1 MRAVG
6 RVADGDLRQL
16 GRHRLH
22 HGVDVLGG
30 HEGPPDRRA
39 LLARLDRHL
48 GDELADV
55 EVELGGARA
64 RRRGRARE
72 VERVGLGGE
81 PHAVA
86 DDAGVRAQRGRGGR
100 RAGEPDEVLAGEVVE
115 RVAERAR
122 DELHGTRRQQLRL
135 DDQAHQLGG
144 EERRGAGGLDQR
156 GHARQERGRELLQR
170 APHRE
175 VERVDLHRHAV
186 QRGRDVLA
194 EERAALAERLDVA
207 LDVHLGVRQL
217 PTALRRVRQQYADA
231 AVDVE
236 ARVVERGAGVRGDGV
251 QLLAVLPQ
259 VPGER
264 LEQGGALVERQL
276 AERRAA
282 DPTAVLQRG
291 REVDAR
297 RRQPGD
303 LGSGHRVE
311 QRSPLVGRRVP
322 RAEDVTAQD
331 RCHTEPP
338 RSTDRSFG

>member
-1 MRAVG
+1 MPGA
-6 RVADGDLRQL
+6 AS
-16 GRHRLH
+16 
-22 HGVDVLGG
+22 
-30 HEGPPDRRA
+30 GPER
-39 LLARLDRHL
+39 
-48 GDELADV
+48 
-55 EVELGGARA
+55 
-64 RRRGRARE
+64 RE
-72 VERVGLGGE
+72 VERIGLGGE

-86 DDAGVRAQRGRGGR
+86 DDAGVRPQRGRGGR

-122 DELHGTRRQQLRL
+122 HELHRTRRQQLRL
-135 DDQAHQLGG
+135 DDQPHQLGR
-144 EERRGAGGLDQR
+144 EVRRRAGGLDQR

-170 APHRE
+170 SPHRE

-251 QLLAVLPQ
+251 QLLAVLAQ